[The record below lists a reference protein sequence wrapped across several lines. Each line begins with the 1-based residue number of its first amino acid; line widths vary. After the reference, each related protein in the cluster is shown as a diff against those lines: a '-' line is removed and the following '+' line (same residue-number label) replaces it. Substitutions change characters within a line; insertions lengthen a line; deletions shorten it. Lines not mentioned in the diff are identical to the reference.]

1 MIWYAWAQGMHNGYG
16 IVDGGGNARAP
27 LTDRFLK
34 A

>member
-16 IVDGGGNARAP
+16 IVDSRGQARP
-27 LTDRFLK
+27 ILTERFLQ